1 MKVEQ
6 LITLTERR
14 IASLHAARTTAESVG
29 DVDAII
35 RADTEIAEAQTT
47 LDKLRNIP
55 AN

>member
-14 IASLHAARTTAESVG
+14 IAALTASKTHAENIG

-55 AN
+55 AG